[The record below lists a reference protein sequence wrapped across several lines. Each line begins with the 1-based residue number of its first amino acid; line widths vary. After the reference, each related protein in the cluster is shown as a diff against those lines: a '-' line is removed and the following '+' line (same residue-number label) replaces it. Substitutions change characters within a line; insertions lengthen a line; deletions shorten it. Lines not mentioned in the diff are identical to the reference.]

1 MIDVVLTTLRDLLLI
16 SGAIAVLIGAIGVL
30 RFPDLFARIHA
41 AGITDSAGAGLL
53 VAGLLI
59 EAGISLVALK
69 LIFIFFFLF
78 FTSPTSSHALAKA
91 AIHGKLRPL
100 TQSSDR

>member
-1 MIDVVLTTLRDLLLI
+1 MIDVILTAVRDLLLLA
-16 SGAIAVLIGAIGVL
+16 GAFAVLIGAIGVV
-30 RFPDLFARIHA
+30 RFPDLFSRIHA

-59 EAGISLVALK
+59 DAGLSLVSFK
-69 LIFIFFFLF
+69 LLFIFIFLF

-91 AIHGKLRPL
+91 AIHGKLQPVAQPTER
-100 TQSSDR
+100 